1 MHGEYK
7 IPNGKLVVIDL
18 DLVGGVFSNVSLS
31 GDFFLA
37 PEEAL
42 DWITAA
48 IEGQPSSITAELL
61 GERIQAA
68 VAGAELLGIT
78 AEGVAI
84 AVLRA
89 AEVIHD

>member
-18 DLVGGVFSNVSLS
+18 DLVDGVFSNVILS
-31 GDFFLA
+31 GDFFLS
-37 PEEAL
+37 PEVAL
-42 DWITAA
+42 GWMTAA
-48 IEGQPSSITAELL
+48 IEGQPSSITANVLAK
-61 GERIQAA
+61 RIQAA
-68 VAGAELLGIT
+68 MVGAELLGIT

-89 AEVIHD
+89 AEVSHG